1 MKVID
6 FYKKRW
12 IFFGISIA
20 IFVIGII
27 MAFVNGVQLDIN
39 FKGGSILKYNY
50 TGELDANK
58 AADIAS
64 SIVNRAVSTQI
75 TTDLRTG
82 EKRLIINISGN
93 YGLDAK
99 IQKSLDEALKTEF
112 PDADLKLSE
121 SSMVEPF
128 FGRRFLRNGI
138 MAILIAS
145 FFVVIYVW
153 IRFKKIGGLS
163 AGIMALVAL
172 LHDILIVFFTC
183 VIFKIPIGDS
193 FVAVALTII
202 GYSINDT
209 IVIYDR
215 IRENRKLYSKL
226 PLEEVTNLS
235 ITQSMS
241 RSINT
246 SVAVFIS
253 ITVVYVLA
261 LANSIEAIQGFALPM
276 AAGTISG
283 CYSTICI
290 AETLWVMWN
299 RRKIRVQKN
308 S

>member
-261 LANSIEAIQGFALPM
+261 FANSIEAIQSFALPM
-276 AAGTISG
+276 AMGTISG
-283 CYSTICI
+283 CYSSVCI

-299 RRKIRVQKN
+299 RRKVRVQKN

>member
-261 LANSIEAIQGFALPM
+261 FANSIEAIQGFALPM
-276 AAGTISG
+276 AMGTISG
-283 CYSTICI
+283 CYSSVCI

-299 RRKIRVQKN
+299 RRKVRVQKN